1 MPSILFHYLKR
12 GILTVSIDLLRDTI
26 RVALLTK
33 IIIPE
38 KKIAPVW
45 SDVVVSEA
53 KGAGYISG
61 GQELTGKKISQDDV
75 SGRVSFYADDV
86 SWPNSVI
93 TARYAVLYKDT
104 GQDTASPLLSCY
116 DFGEDKSS
124 NNGDFTIQWNTD
136 GIFALA

>member
-26 RVALLTK
+26 RVALLTN

-53 KGAGYISG
+53 KGPGYISG
-61 GQELTGKKISQDDV
+61 GQELMGKKILEDDV
-75 SGRVSFYADDV
+75 GGRVSFCADDV

-93 TARYAVLYKDT
+93 TARHAVLYEDT
-104 GQDTASPLLSCY
+104 GQDTASPLLCCF

-124 NNGDFTIQWNTD
+124 SNGDFTIQWNTD